1 LASQVRPNSAGNLFI
16 TELWVRHFESLLF
29 QLTTAKNLRLTQIGS
44 LNAPIEFQ
52 GDPAMHR
59 NATVAVLVT
68 ALSAAIAGPL
78 QAQTTLL
85 LDLPLESQSAQVT
98 QTIGITKISV
108 TYHRPR
114 VKGRKI
120 WGWLEPYG
128 RVWRAGANE
137 NTVFE
142 VSDPVTVEGKTLPKG
157 IYGLHMIPGESEW
170 TVIFSKRANSWGS
183 YSYDPAED
191 ALRVTVKPQT
201 TDMRDALTYDFEDP
215 MPDTVTVAMRW
226 ETVAVPFKIAV
237 NTNEIVQA
245 SLRDQ
250 QLHSRLQYF
259 WSSWNDAGA
268 YLLDH
273 NLSPEDALRYAD
285 KSIQIEERF
294 DNLITKVRA
303 LDRLNRKEEA
313 ATFRNRALALGNVIQ
328 LNSYGRQLQVEGKQN
343 EAFEVFRDNIKK
355 NPNHWVAH
363 YESARMACARG
374 DFNGAVKEMKLALS
388 GAPDSQKSP
397 FDNLIKRLEAKEDIN
412 K

>member
-1 LASQVRPNSAGNLFI
+1 MKSPLCGQTL
-16 TELWVRHFESLLF
+16 SLRRTT
-29 QLTTAKNLRLTQIGS
+29 LTWRGTDPKMYKN
-44 LNAPIEFQ
+44 A
-52 GDPAMHR
+52 A
-59 NATVAVLVT
+59 VAVLVT
-68 ALSAAIAGPL
+68 ALSMIIAAPL
-78 QAQTTLL
+78 QSQTTLL

-98 QTIGITKISV
+98 QKVGITNISI

-114 VKGRKI
+114 AKGRKI

-142 VSDPVTVEGKTLPKG
+142 VSDPITVEGKALPKG
-157 IYGLHMIPGESEW
+157 IYGLHMIPEESEW
-170 TVIFSKRANSWGS
+170 TVIFSKRANAWGS

-201 TDMRDALTYDFEDP
+201 TDMHDALTYDFDDP
-215 MPDTVTVAMRW
+215 MPDAVTVTMRW
-226 ETVAVPFKIAV
+226 EKVAVPFKIAV

-259 WSSWNDAGA
+259 WTSWNDAST

-273 NLSPEDALRYAD
+273 NLSPQDALSYAD

-303 LDRLNRKEEA
+303 LDQLHRSEEA
-313 ATFRNRALALGNVIQ
+313 ATVRSRALAMGNAMQ
-328 LNSYGRQLQVEGKQN
+328 LNSYGRQLQAEGKQN
-343 EAFEVFRDNIKK
+343 EAFDVFRDNIKK
-355 NPNHWVAH
+355 NPNHWLAH
-363 YESARMACARG
+363 YEVARMASAQG
-374 DFNGAVKEMKLALS
+374 DFDGAVKEMKLALG
-388 GAPDSQKSP
+388 GAPDSQTSP
-397 FDNLIKRLEAKEDIN
+397 LENLIKRLEAREDIN